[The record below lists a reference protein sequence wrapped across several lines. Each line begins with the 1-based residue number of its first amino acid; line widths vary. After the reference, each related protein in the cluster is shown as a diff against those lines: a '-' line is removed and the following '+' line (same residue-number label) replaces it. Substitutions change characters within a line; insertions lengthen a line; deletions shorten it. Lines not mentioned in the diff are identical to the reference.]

1 MIITVDYQNGEVVPD
16 NLIVKFIRDKLK
28 LNEDFS
34 IGSEGMLLALRVE
47 VKQGRYREDHTI
59 EGCSGTVVIVEYE
72 SELYYI
78 KENGRMFDGFI
89 PDSITESLLDI
100 LIRI

>member
-1 MIITVDYQNGEVVPD
+1 MIITIDYQNGEVVPD
-16 NLIVKFIRDKLK
+16 NLVVKFIRDKLK

-47 VKQGRYREDHTI
+47 VKEGRYREDNII
-59 EGCSGTVVIVEYE
+59 EGCLGTVVIVEYE
-72 SELYYI
+72 SDLYYI

-89 PDSITESLLDI
+89 PGSITESLLDI
-100 LIRI
+100 LIGI